1 MPEENPWYE
10 QDAFWEVMRPFL
22 FSERHWNEAPAQIE
36 QALILLGAGSGA
48 KVLDLCCGPGRH
60 SLELARRGLQVTGV
74 DRTAAYLD
82 EARKRAEAEQLTIE
96 FVQEDMRT
104 FCRPDA
110 FDGAINLYTSFG
122 YFENAEDDRRVL
134 TNAHRSL
141 RDNGAFV
148 IDMVGKEMVA
158 AGFQE
163 RDWHEVDGTVL
174 LEERKLGKDGSWM
187 DNRWT
192 VLDGGSRK
200 EFHVTHRLYSAAEI
214 TSLLTECGFAAVD
227 VYGDFSGAPY
237 DHDAER
243 LVVVA
248 HKG

>member
-1 MPEENPWYE
+1 
-10 QDAFWEVMRPFL
+10 
-22 FSERHWNEAPAQIE
+22 
-36 QALILLGAGSGA
+36 
-48 KVLDLCCGPGRH
+48 
-60 SLELARRGLQVTGV
+60 
-74 DRTAAYLD
+74 
-82 EARKRAEAEQLTIE
+82 
-96 FVQEDMRT
+96 MRT

-237 DHDAER
+237 DHDADR